1 MARSRKSDD
10 EYAAPVPRVARTG
23 AYRPRPRS
31 RPAPETDAALATQT
45 PPEDPDTEDPR
56 ERPMTIGD
64 HLEELRRRVIMILV
78 VAGSATVVAIFLST
92 DIHSFLVSPYLKL
105 TSSQLLLQ
113 NVYGGMEVLLK
124 VAAAAGLT
132 LTFPILIYILWGFV
146 TPAVSRRTALIGHI
160 IVASSATLFWIG
172 VAFCWIYVFP
182 LSLQFLFI
190 DLLPP
195 GVSPQ
200 TSVEKY
206 YAFLF
211 LLHMG
216 AGVSFQLPLLLILL
230 GAMGVVTI
238 AAHRRIWRYV
248 IVGIFIF
255 SGAITPPD
263 WVSQVAFGGVLTS
276 LYVISVAVVA
286 VIEFLRHRRERD
298 ELVES

>member
-23 AYRPRPRS
+23 AYRPRPR
-31 RPAPETDAALATQT
+31 PAPEAGGALST
-45 PPEDPDTEDPR
+45 PSTADVLEAEDPR

-64 HLEELRRRVIMILV
+64 HLEELRRRVIMILGV
-78 VAGSATVVAIFLST
+78 GGSATVVAIFFST
-92 DIHSFLVSPYLKL
+92 DIHSFLVAPYLKL

-124 VAAAAGLT
+124 VAAATGLT

-146 TPAVSRRTALIGHI
+146 TPAVSRRTALIGHV

-182 LSLQFLFI
+182 LSLKFLFI

-206 YAFLF
+206 YGFLF
-211 LLHMG
+211 LLHIG
-216 AGVSFQLPLLLILL
+216 AGVSFQLPLVLILL
-230 GAMGVVTI
+230 GALGVVTI

-248 IVGIFIF
+248 VVGIFIF

-276 LYVISVAVVA
+276 LYVLSVAVVA
-286 VIEFLRHRRERD
+286 VIEFLRRRRD
-298 ELVES
+298 REESVES

>member
-23 AYRPRPRS
+23 AYRPRSRS
-31 RPAPETDAALATQT
+31 APESAGALA
-45 PPEDPDTEDPR
+45 PSADAGALDLEDPR

-64 HLEELRRRVIMILV
+64 HLEELRRRVIMIIAV
-78 VAGSATVVAIFLST
+78 GGTATVVAIFFST
-92 DIHSFLVSPYLKL
+92 DIHGFLVAPYLKL

-124 VAAAAGLT
+124 VAAATGLT

-146 TPAVSRRTALIGHI
+146 TPAVSRKTALIGHL

-172 VAFCWIYVFP
+172 VVFCWIYVFP
-182 LSLQFLFI
+182 LSLKFLFI

-206 YAFLF
+206 YGFLF

-216 AGVSFQLPLLLILL
+216 AGVSFQLPLVLILL
-230 GAMGVVTI
+230 GALGVVTV

-276 LYVISVAVVA
+276 LYVLSVAVVA
-286 VIEFLRHRRERD
+286 IIEFVRRRAARA
-298 ELVES
+298 ELSET